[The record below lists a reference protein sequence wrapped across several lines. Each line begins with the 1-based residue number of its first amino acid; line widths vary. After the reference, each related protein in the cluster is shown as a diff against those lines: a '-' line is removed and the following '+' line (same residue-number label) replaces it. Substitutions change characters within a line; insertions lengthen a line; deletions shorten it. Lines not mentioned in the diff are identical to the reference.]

1 MFCKGFFQLL
11 FKNETNDI
19 DEDLSKLNLKYLFNF
34 NFMTSKLFNKS
45 TQNISCQD
53 TLIKLYNIIADAIKK
68 KNPCL
73 FGINILVRGEKHN
86 SAMEKKKKTRNKRVP
101 S

>member
-53 TLIKLYNIIADAIKK
+53 TLIKLYNIIADAI
-68 KNPCL
+68 
-73 FGINILVRGEKHN
+73 
-86 SAMEKKKKTRNKRVP
+86 EKKKQTNKK
-101 S
+101 